1 MSCQASSTLV
11 KQAQYCMKNNLFL
24 QNYHDRIYYHYFLA
38 PVVFFSLK
46 GLTDHSQF
54 KNVIYNCYNTVKL
67 MILDE

>member
-1 MSCQASSTLV
+1 
-11 KQAQYCMKNNLFL
+11 MKNNLFL